1 MLFADLVNVSGRVAG
16 TRARLEKVEHLAE
29 LLRRLESRE
38 IEIAVA
44 FLSGSL
50 RQGRIGLGPAAV
62 RDARPVAAAEE
73 PRLSLAEVDSTFEQ
87 IGALSGPG
95 STGEKARRLGSLLGR
110 ATRAEL
116 EFLVRL
122 VLGDVRQGALTGLMT
137 EALARAAEV
146 PATEVRRALMLA
158 GDLTD
163 VARAVLTEGRPA
175 LARFRLQLFR
185 PLQPMLAQP
194 AANLGEVFDRYDE
207 VALEYKLDGARVQVH
222 KVGDEVKVFSRRLND
237 VSVAVPELIEAA
249 RELPARELLLDGE
262 VLVLRADG
270 SPQPFQVTMR
280 RFGRKINVE
289 EVRRELPLTPFF
301 FDVIHLDGEDLI
313 DRTAGERFAL
323 LRELASGLVAPGL
336 VTRDPTDAAAFVDEA
351 LARGH
356 EGVMAKAT
364 GAPYQAGSRGFAWLK
379 LKPSHTLDLV
389 VLAVEWGSGRRR
401 GWLSNLHLGARDP
414 LGGGFV
420 MLGKTFK
427 GMTDEML
434 AWQTKRFQQIAVAS
448 DEYTVYVRPE
458 VVVEIAFS
466 DVQQSPQYPAG
477 MALRFARVKRY
488 RDDKTPA
495 EADTLDAVRAILD
508 KQRRG
513 PV

>member
-280 RFGRKINVE
+280 RFGRKIN
-289 EVRRELPLTPFF
+289 
-301 FDVIHLDGEDLI
+301 EDLI